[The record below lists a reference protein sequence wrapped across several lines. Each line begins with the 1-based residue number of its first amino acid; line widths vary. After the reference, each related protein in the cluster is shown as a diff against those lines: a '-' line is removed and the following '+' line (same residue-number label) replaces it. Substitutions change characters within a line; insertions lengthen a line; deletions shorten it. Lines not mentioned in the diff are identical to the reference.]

1 MPSTTEIT
9 VQQLSRLIG
18 LPSAPAIVDVRTEED
33 YAAAPHLIPG
43 SRRRDFRAVK
53 TWAGHYHGRS
63 VIVACQRG
71 LKLSQGVAAWMRH
84 EGIDAQT
91 LEGGFEAWK
100 GAGHLLVR
108 TEKLPARDEHDRTV
122 WVTRARPKV
131 DRIACP
137 WLIRRF
143 VDPGAVFL
151 FVAPSEVLPVAERF
165 SATPFDIDGVFWSHR
180 GETCTFDTMIAEFG
194 LKSEPLSRLAASFAV
209 RIRPNWISHRKP
221 PACSRPRSDT
231 RACIA
236 TTSRSSTPRWRC
248 TTPSTGGAA
257 TRRRKR
263 TTGRRPRLRL
273 EQGSMQQD
281 TVIAGTAPP
290 PTYAEA
296 LKVWARIG
304 LLSFGGPAGQI
315 ALMHREL
322 VEERKW
328 IDEGRYLNALNFCM
342 LLPGPEAMQLA
353 TYVGWRLHG
362 LKGGLTAGLLFVIPG
377 ALIVLALSMLYAA
390 FGKLPLVEAVFV
402 GIKAAVLAIVVE
414 ALLRIARR
422 SLKDGVEWAIAGSAF
437 VAIFFLAVPFPLI
450 VLAAALIGFARGGNA
465 PAASSVANADSGAPI
480 AQTLTTTAV
489 WLAIWIVPLAAL
501 AAMFGPSHVL
511 SQIALFFSKL
521 AVVTFGGAYAV
532 LAYMAQDVVE
542 THRWLTAGEM
552 LDGLGLAETTPG
564 PLILVT
570 EFVGFLAAHRHGG
583 GNPWVMGVLGALVTL
598 WATFAPCFLWIF
610 AGAPYIE
617 RLNAEPRL
625 KAALAAVT
633 AAVVGV
639 ILNLTVW
646 FALHVLFA
654 SVTERFAGPLR
665 LHAPDLASISWPALL
680 LSGVAIVL
688 LFVLHRGVLTTLAV
702 CGALAFA
709 WHAVA

>member
-1 MPSTTEIT
+1 
-9 VQQLSRLIG
+9 
-18 LPSAPAIVDVRTEED
+18 
-33 YAAAPHLIPG
+33 
-43 SRRRDFRAVK
+43 
-53 TWAGHYHGRS
+53 
-63 VIVACQRG
+63 
-71 LKLSQGVAAWMRH
+71 
-84 EGIDAQT
+84 
-91 LEGGFEAWK
+91 
-100 GAGHLLVR
+100 
-108 TEKLPARDEHDRTV
+108 
-122 WVTRARPKV
+122 
-131 DRIACP
+131 
-137 WLIRRF
+137 
-143 VDPGAVFL
+143 
-151 FVAPSEVLPVAERF
+151 
-165 SATPFDIDGVFWSHR
+165 
-180 GETCTFDTMIAEFG
+180 
-194 LKSEPLSRLAASFAV
+194 
-209 RIRPNWISHRKP
+209 
-221 PACSRPRSDT
+221 
-231 RACIA
+231 
-236 TTSRSSTPRWRC
+236 
-248 TTPSTGGAA
+248 
-257 TRRRKR
+257 
-263 TTGRRPRLRL
+263 
-273 EQGSMQQD
+273 MQQD
-281 TVIAGTAPP
+281 TVIAGTTRP

-296 LKVWARIG
+296 LEVWARIG

-377 ALIVLALSMLYAA
+377 AVVVLVLSMLYAA
-390 FGKLPLVEAVFV
+390 FGKLPLVEAVFI

-422 SLKDGVEWAIAGSAF
+422 SLKDGVEWAIAGAAF
-437 VAIFFLAVPFPLI
+437 IAIFFLAVPFPLI
-450 VLAAALIGFARGGNA
+450 VLAAALIGFARG
-465 PAASSVANADSGAPI
+465 VDGATALRIAKPDARVPV
-480 AQTLTTTAV
+480 AQTLATTAV

-501 AAMFGPSHVL
+501 AATFGSAHVL

-583 GNPWVMGVLGALVTL
+583 GNPWVMGVLGAIVTL

-654 SVTERFAGPLR
+654 TVTERFAGPLR
-665 LHAPDLASISWPALL
+665 LHVPDLGSISGPALL
-680 LSGVAIVL
+680 LSGVAVVL
-688 LFVLHRGVLTTLAV
+688 LFVLHRGVLTTLTV
-702 CGALAFA
+702 CGALALA
-709 WHAVA
+709 WHVMA